1 MEVIP
6 GGCSSGNVID
16 KLDCRNRPE
25 FDNAPFLAYCPKS
38 KGRGF
43 SIEEC
48 NSKCLELESCAI
60 YQRAIE
66 SNGVCWFYG
75 SPDLNG
81 SNGGEEN
88 GWECGVKKCPKG
100 KR

>member
-1 MEVIP
+1 MEVFP
-6 GGCSSGNVID
+6 GGCSSGNVTD
-16 KLDCRNRPE
+16 KLDCRDGPD
-25 FDNAPFLAYCPKS
+25 FDNAYCPKS
-38 KGRGF
+38 KGEGF

-60 YQRAIE
+60 FQRATA

-75 SPDLNG
+75 SPDPNG
-81 SNGGEEN
+81 SNGGEDN
-88 GWECGVKKCPKG
+88 GWECGVKKCSLG

>member
-6 GGCSSGNVID
+6 GGCSSGNAIE
-16 KLDCRNRPE
+16 KLDCRDGLE
-25 FDNAPFLAYCPKS
+25 FDNAYCPKS
-38 KGRGF
+38 KGEGF

-60 YQRAIE
+60 FQRAAA

-75 SPDLNG
+75 SPDLSG
-81 SNGGEEN
+81 SNGGDDK
-88 GWECGVKKCPKG
+88 GWKCGVKKCTLG
-100 KR
+100 I

>member
-6 GGCSSGNVID
+6 GGCSSGNPID
-16 KLDCRNRPE
+16 KLDCRDSLE
-25 FDNAPFLAYCPKS
+25 FDNSYCPKS
-38 KGRGF
+38 KGEGF

-60 YQRAIE
+60 FQRATA

-81 SNGGEEN
+81 SNGGADY
-88 GWECGVKKCPKG
+88 GWKCGVKKCALG
-100 KR
+100 I